1 MENCIIYALVSF
13 GEKPLA
19 QYSTFQGQFL
29 EIFQKNLNSIEAHTS
44 RGFKIDDN
52 YMIYYINEN
61 NITYLI
67 IADLKFS
74 KASALSFLKNI
85 EKEFLSVYAD
95 TDLNT
100 VEKFGLD
107 EEFKEILKKKYE
119 YYNER
124 KEITDETLENY
135 KDQIIKLCDRILDA
149 SSLLDD
155 RAEKLSILDNK
166 HERLTKENVKYY
178 KSSKRVK
185 KERKKR
191 IIYIS
196 VGITIAILV
205 ILYVLLSIICGSWI
219 FQC

>member
-1 MENCIIYALVSF
+1 MENCIVYALVSF

-19 QYSTFQGQFL
+19 QYSKFQGQFL
-29 EIFQKNLNSIEAHTS
+29 EIFRKNFNSIEANTS
-44 RGFKIDDN
+44 RGFITDDD

-67 IADLKFS
+67 IADHKFS

-100 VEKFGLD
+100 VEELGLD

-124 KEITDETLENY
+124 KEVIDETLEKY
-135 KDQIIKLCDRILDA
+135 KDQLSELKDRIVG
-149 SSLLDD
+149 SSG
-155 RAEKLSILDNK
+155 ILDERADKLEILNNK
-166 HERLTKENVKYY
+166 YERLAKENDYHHKRA
-178 KSSKRVK
+178 KRVK

-191 IIYIS
+191 
-196 VGITIAILV
+196 
-205 ILYVLLSIICGSWI
+205 
-219 FQC
+219 